1 MKKIISLT
9 LVMLLLLSLCAC
21 GGSGNTENAAQS
33 EPTQTEP
40 AEPKLELGYG
50 KVNITPTYSV
60 GLGGSGNDKTRRSE
74 GLISYIYATCLAFR
88 QNGEIY
94 LVYTIDTLSVN
105 DELADLCRD
114 KIIEKIPEVKPEHIY
129 LMATHGHSCP
139 TPYWPDENE
148 GKYRKDFFNW
158 MPQAANLAIKDL
170 TPVTDMQVA
179 KFDLEGMS
187 FVRHYLM
194 NDGTYAGS
202 NFGSTISGY
211 KAHTYEVAKEMILVN
226 FPREGK
232 EDILMVNWAAH
243 PANPYD
249 EAIGYL
255 NISADHPGW
264 CRDELEKL
272 TGAKVA
278 YFNGASGDVVPNSQ
292 IKEINH
298 GLNAKEY
305 GVRLAEMAYEH
316 YDELKSVE
324 ITDIKTVNRDVQV
337 KVDHE
342 YEDVPGML
350 EACAEIRQMYM
361 YRSQKTEAD
370 AWAKR
375 LGLESCY
382 VASTIY
388 NRAQLGEYDTREL
401 NAMSIGPV
409 GIVTCTF
416 EMASEHAMELKAIAP
431 FEYVVIMSGNQRYI
445 PREEAIDYHSYEGD
459 TRWYVRE
466 TGDEM
471 VQHFNTLLNEVK

>member
-1 MKKIISLT
+1 MKKIICLF
-9 LVMLLLLSLCAC
+9 LAVLMILSLCAC
-21 GGSGNTENAAQS
+21 GGSGNTE
-33 EPTQTEP
+33 TEP
-40 AEPKLELGYG
+40 EAPKLELGYS
-50 KVNITPTYSV
+50 KINITPTYSV
-60 GLGGSGNDKTRRSE
+60 GLGGSGNDKTRRST
-74 GLISYIYATCLAFR
+74 GLVSYIYAICMAFR
-88 QNGEIY
+88 QNGELY
-94 LVYTIDTLSVN
+94 LVYSIDTLSVN
-105 DELADLCRD
+105 DELADLCRE

-148 GKYRKDFFNW
+148 GKYRKEFFNW
-158 MPQAANLAIKDL
+158 MPQAATAAIKDL
-170 TPVTDMQVA
+170 APVADMQVA

-202 NFGSTISGY
+202 NFGSTLSGY

-232 EDILMVNWAAH
+232 DPVLMVNWAAH
-243 PANPYD
+243 PANAYD
-249 EAIGYL
+249 EAIGYN
-255 NISADHPGW
+255 NISAD
-264 CRDELEKL
+264 
-272 TGAKVA
+272 
-278 YFNGASGDVVPNSQ
+278 Q

-305 GVRLAEMAYEH
+305 GIRLAEMAYEH
-316 YDELKSVE
+316 YGELQSVE

-337 KVDHE
+337 KVEHE

-361 YRSQKTEAD
+361 YQSRKSEAD

-375 LGLESCY
+375 LGFSSCY

-388 NRAQLGEYDTREL
+388 NRAQLPEYDTREL

-445 PREEAIDYHSYEGD
+445 PREEAIDYGSYEGD

-466 TGDEM
+466 AGDEM

>member
-1 MKKIISLT
+1 MKKLLSLT
-9 LVMLLLLSLCAC
+9 LAVIMILSLCAC
-21 GGSGNTENAAQS
+21 GGSGNETPS
-33 EPTQTEP
+33 EPE
-40 AEPKLELGYG
+40 APKLELGFG

-60 GLGGSGNDKTRRSE
+60 GLGGSGNDKTRRST

-88 QNGEIY
+88 QNGELY

-105 DELADLCRD
+105 DELADLCRTE
-114 KIIEKIPEVKPEHIY
+114 IIKQIPEVKPEHIY

-148 GKYRKDFFNW
+148 GKYRKEFFAW
-158 MPQAANLAIKDL
+158 MPQAAKVAIKDIA
-170 TPVTDMQVA
+170 PVTDMQVA

-202 NFGSTISGY
+202 NFGSTASGY

-232 EDILMVNWAAH
+232 EPVLMVNWAAH
-243 PANPYD
+243 PANAYD
-249 EAIGYL
+249 KAIGYN
-255 NISADHPGW
+255 NICADHPGW
-264 CRDELEKL
+264 CRDKLEELIGDGTKI
-272 TGAKVA
+272 A

-305 GVRLAEMAYEH
+305 GIRLAEMAYEH

-324 ITDIKTVNRDVQV
+324 ITPIKTVNRDVQV
-337 KVDHE
+337 KVEHE

-350 EACAEIRQMYM
+350 EACAEIRDMYM
-361 YRSQKTEAD
+361 YQGRKSEAD
-370 AWAKR
+370 AWAR
-375 LGLESCY
+375 QLGFSSCY

-388 NRAQLGEYDTREL
+388 NRNKLPEFDTREL

-445 PREEAIDYHSYEGD
+445 PREEAIDYGSYEGD

-466 TGDEM
+466 AGDEM
-471 VQHFNTLLNEVK
+471 VQHFNNLLNEVK

>member
-1 MKKIISLT
+1 MKKILSLT
-9 LVMLLLLSLCAC
+9 LAVLLLLSLCAC
-21 GGSGNTENAAQS
+21 GGSGNADT
-33 EPTQTEP
+33 PTEP
-40 AEPKLELGYG
+40 ATPKLELGFG
-50 KVNITPTYSV
+50 KVNITPNYSV
-60 GLGGSGNDKTRRSE
+60 GLGGSGNDKTRRST

-88 QNGEIY
+88 QDGELY

-105 DELADLCRD
+105 DELADQCREV
-114 KIIEKIPEVKPEHIY
+114 IIEEIPEVKPEHIY
-129 LMATHGHSCP
+129 LMATHSHSCP

-148 GKYRKDFFNW
+148 GKYRQEFFKW
-158 MPQAANLAIKDL
+158 MPQAATLAVKDL
-170 TPVTDMQVA
+170 APVTDMQVA
-179 KFDLEGMS
+179 RFDLEGMS

-202 NFGSTISGY
+202 NFGSTTSGY
-211 KAHTYEVAKEMILVN
+211 KEHTYDVAKEMILVN

-232 EDILMVNWAAH
+232 DDILLVNWAAH

-305 GVRLAEMAYEH
+305 GEKLAQMAYEH
-316 YDELKSVE
+316 YSDLKSVE
-324 ITDIKTVNRDVQV
+324 ITKIKTVNRDVQV

-350 EACAEIRQMYM
+350 TACAEIRDMYM
-361 YRSQKTEAD
+361 YQSRKSEAD
-370 AWAKR
+370 AWAR
-375 LGLESCY
+375 QLGLTSCY

-388 NRAQLGEYDTREL
+388 NRAKLGDYDTREL
-401 NAMSIGPV
+401 NAMSIGSV

-459 TRWYVRE
+459 TRYYTRE

-471 VQHFNTLLNEVK
+471 VQHFNDLLNEVK